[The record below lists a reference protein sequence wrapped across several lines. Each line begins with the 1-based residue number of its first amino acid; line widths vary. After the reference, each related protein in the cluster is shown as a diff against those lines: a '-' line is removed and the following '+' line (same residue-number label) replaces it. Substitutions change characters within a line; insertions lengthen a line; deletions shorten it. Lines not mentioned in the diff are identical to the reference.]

1 MTDTDPTIAVFRPD
15 DDRLIEAIEILEG
28 LDLTPIADPML
39 AVESAGTRPRSD
51 ADYTILTSKTG
62 AELAAAE
69 GWNPSNTTVCA
80 IGKTT
85 ADALRAA
92 GYSVDMVPDTYSSE
106 GLVDSLAPEVD
117 GARIEVARS
126 DHGSQVLL
134 DGLEAAGAYVH
145 ETILYRLVRPDGA
158 GESAESAAQGT
169 LDAVLFTSSLTVEH
183 FLAAAEERNVR
194 EAAIDGLETAVVGA
208 IGDPT
213 KETAENAG
221 ITVEVVPDEAEFE
234 QLARAVSERLEE

>member
-28 LDLTPIADPML
+28 FDLTPIADPML